1 MWVERLRFTNLCS
14 DSSFVYFADL
24 QVKAKS
30 LPHNIPRGPDMYA
43 AQDAISPFTLL
54 WPAISRTEGLLQC
67 LPPREQLFRHLIS
80 SDHKAQEFAFPYVPE
95 ELTRKEAERFLEHVE
110 ENAKKMPDL
119 LALVFAAP
127 ASGAQL
133 ETLRVDGEGR
143 TILHRFETAR
153 VRHLVS
159 DRYRANNYLLAD
171 AGSPSIK
178 LYQSSHA
185 EEHTSISHARI
196 CTSHSSGAVV

>member
-1 MWVERLRFTNLCS
+1 MWVERLRFTDLCS

-43 AQDAISPFTLL
+43 AQDAIYPFTL

-67 LPPREQLFRHLIS
+67 LPPREQLFRHLNS
-80 SDHKAQEFAFPYVPE
+80 SDHEAQRFAFPYVPE
-95 ELTRKEAERFLEHVE
+95 ELTRKEAEHFLENVE
-110 ENAKKMPDL
+110 ENANKVPDL

-133 ETLRVDGEGR
+133 ETLRVDEERR
-143 TILHRFETAR
+143 TTLHRFETAR

-159 DRYRANNYLLAD
+159 DRYRANNYLLPE